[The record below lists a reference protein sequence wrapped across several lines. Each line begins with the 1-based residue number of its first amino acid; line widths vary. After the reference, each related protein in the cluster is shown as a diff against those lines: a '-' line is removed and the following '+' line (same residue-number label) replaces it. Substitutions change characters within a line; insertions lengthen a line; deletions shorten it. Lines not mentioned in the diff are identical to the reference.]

1 MREQKPIKAPDSKKC
16 SSLQYTY
23 YEEPGSGMMQI
34 KLEKL
39 QAADSEALRQFE
51 IKNRKFFEE
60 MVPSRGD
67 AYYKREVFEQ
77 LHLNLLNEQNTGNA
91 IFYLMKNDEE
101 SIVGRL
107 NLIDMDKTNKTGHL
121 GYRVGKNYIGQGIAS
136 QAVKLLLKAAPDL
149 NIRQIQAKTTET
161 NQASQKVLERSGFSQ
176 VEEMDEE
183 IDFNGEQ
190 VKFVHYIWEG

>member
-1 MREQKPIKAPDSKKC
+1 M
-16 SSLQYTY
+16 
-23 YEEPGSGMMQI
+23 
-34 KLEKL
+34 
-39 QAADSEALRQFE
+39 
-51 IKNRKFFEE
+51 
-60 MVPSRGD
+60 
-67 AYYKREVFEQ
+67 FEQ

-91 IFYLMKNDEE
+91 IFYLMKNEEE

-161 NQASQKVLERSGFSQ
+161 NQASQKVLEKSGFSQ